1 MGNREGQRIIGW
13 GRGLEGQRYKAIE
26 WRGRG
31 KDITME
37 IEGDRLEQ
45 VRGRKI
51 EM

>member
-1 MGNREGQRIIGW
+1 MEYREGRRIIGW
-13 GRGLEGQRYKAIE
+13 GRGLEGKRYKTIE

-31 KDITME
+31 KDRTME

-45 VRGRKI
+45 IRGRKI